1 MGSSLRTFFT
11 SFTVAKMN
19 VLIDR
24 MLSWLGQQLPEFGN
38 RVLVLWYIQLLYL
51 QYVTGNTC
59 FKLYFQMEVIFG
71 LLWQHSKENTVWDLN
86 PSKVTQRYGRPPVN
100 ALITMRWFKQS
111 QLAIPIVVGKRQ
123 SEFITYL
130 RLLQHP
136 DGLIQPVLQPNE
148 FHVQQ

>member
-1 MGSSLRTFFT
+1 
-11 SFTVAKMN
+11 
-19 VLIDR
+19 
-24 MLSWLGQQLPEFGN
+24 MLLPVVCWLGQQLPEFGN

-51 QYVTGNTC
+51 QYGTGNTC
-59 FKLYFQMEVIFG
+59 FKLYFHQKEVIFG
-71 LLWQHSKENTVWDLN
+71 LLWQHSKENTYTLFRTLWLL
-86 PSKVTQRYGRPPVN
+86 RPLCKPAN

-123 SEFITYL
+123 SEFITYR

-136 DGLIQPVLQPNE
+136 DDLIQLVRQPDE